1 MTSDSLTPLRDDVRL
16 LGNLLGETLRQ
27 QEGAQL
33 YETVERV
40 RALSK
45 SGRAGNAGD
54 FDELERV
61 VRELP
66 LEQALTVAR
75 AFAHFL
81 MLSNIAEQH
90 HRLRRRREHQRES
103 GAAPQ
108 QQSFEDSFA
117 RLRAAGVSPEAL
129 HDQVRRLRIELVLT
143 AHPTEVTR
151 RTMRQKARNIASLLE
166 RMDHPDLTPAERAE
180 ALEAL
185 RGEITAAW
193 KTDEARSGQLTPIDE
208 VKGGLVVV
216 EQTLWD
222 AVPQSLRA
230 LDRALRAAT
239 GTPLGVD
246 AAPIRFGSWIGG
258 DRDGNPNVTPAV
270 TTESVLLARWMAA
283 DLFHKEIQ
291 ALRSEL
297 SMHDGS
303 AELVGRV
310 GQQREPYRALLR
322 EVRDRLAYT
331 RDWVDDVLKGR
342 QALEGWKS
350 DARLYLDPED
360 LAKPLRLCDRS
371 LRETNAEI
379 IADGRLSDVLR
390 RVASFGLALVRLDLR
405 QEAGRHATALDAIT
419 RLSGHGSYAAWGESQ
434 RVAYLTRQI
443 DEGGRSLAAAFAEVR
458 RWPPDKDDEHD
469 IFRRVVTVDVIGTFE
484 QAAALPPG
492 SFGAYVISLAS
503 RPSDVLA
510 VELLQ
515 LAAGVTPPLRV
526 VPLFERVPDLQSA
539 GSSVSDLLAIAS
551 YRDRIHGHQEVMVG
565 YSDSA
570 KGDGRLSAAWELY
583 KAQED
588 VVAACRA
595 RGVSVTLFH
604 GRGGTVDRGGG
615 PMHLAIQS
623 QPPGSVNG
631 SLRVTEQ
638 GETIDSKFGLP
649 GIALRTLER
658 YMTAVLEATL
668 RPAQNPEPRW
678 RERMQELADSARTAY
693 GKLVHDTPDFPAY
706 FRAATPQPE
715 IEKLKIGSRPAR
727 RTTTQGLEGLR
738 AIPWVLAW
746 TQTRLMLPA
755 WLGVGQALATSFP
768 LSRRERGPG
777 GEAESLEEL
786 RRMYDA
792 WPFFSSTLDLV
803 EMVLAKASPEIS
815 ARYDRR
821 LVPDPLRPIGERLRD
836 ELRSTIATLLT
847 VTRHRELLEHNPV
860 LRRSVDVRNP
870 YVDPINLVQVE
881 ILSRLRSGKGDLDTL
896 RDALL
901 VTVNGIAAGMRNTG

>member
-27 QEGAQL
+27 QEGEQL

-45 SGRAGNAGD
+45 SGRAGNAAD

-66 LEQALTVAR
+66 LEQALTVGR

-117 RLRAAGVSPEAL
+117 RLLAAGVSPEAL

-180 ALEAL
+180 ALDAL

-230 LDRALRAAT
+230 LDRALRATT
-239 GTPLGVD
+239 GKPLGVD

-258 DRDGNPNVTPAV
+258 DRDGNPNVTSAV

-283 DLFHKEIQ
+283 DLFHKEIS

-297 SMHDGS
+297 SMRDGS
-303 AELVGRV
+303 AELHARV
-310 GQQREPYRALLR
+310 GEEREPYRALLR
-322 EVRDRLAYT
+322 AVRDRLAYT
-331 RDWVDDVLKGR
+331 RDWIDDVLKGR
-342 QALEGWKS
+342 RRLEEWKA
-350 DARLYLDPED
+350 DPRLYLDSED
-360 LAKPLRLCDRS
+360 LAGPLRLCDRS
-371 LRETNAEI
+371 LRETRAET

-405 QEAGRHATALDAIT
+405 QESGRHAATLDAIT
-419 RLSGHGSYAAWGESQ
+419 RHAGEGSYASWDEAQ
-434 RVAYLTRQI
+434 RVAYLSRQI
-443 DEGGRSLAAAFAEVR
+443 DAGGRGVAAAFGALAGFSPEVQ
-458 RWPPDKDDEHD
+458 
-469 IFRRVVTVDVIGTFE
+469 DVIATF
-484 QAAALPPG
+484 QHAAAVPPG

-515 LAAGVTPPLRV
+515 LAAGITPPLRV

-539 GSSVSDLLAIAS
+539 GASVSDLLAIAS

-668 RPAQNPEPRW
+668 RPAQNPELRW
-678 RERMQELADSARTAY
+678 RERMQELADSARRAY
-693 GKLVHDTPDFPAY
+693 GELVHDTPDFPAY

-715 IEKLKIGSRPAR
+715 IEKLRIGSRPAR

-755 WLGVGQALATSFP
+755 WLGVGAALASP
-768 LSRRERGPG
+768 PEQ
-777 GEAESLEEL
+777 AAALEEL

-821 LVPDPLRPIGERLRD
+821 LVPDSLRPIGERLRD
-836 ELRSTIATLLT
+836 ELRSTIASLLT

>member
-1 MTSDSLTPLRDDVRL
+1 MTPDSLTALRDDVRL

-27 QEGAQL
+27 QEGEQVFA
-33 YETVERV
+33 TVERV

-45 SGRAGNAGD
+45 SGRAGSAAD

-61 VRELP
+61 LVELP
-66 LEQALTVAR
+66 LDRALTVAR

-81 MLSNIAEQH
+81 MLANIAEQH
-90 HRLRRRREHQRES
+90 HRLRRRREHQRAP

-108 QQSFEDSFA
+108 QASFADSFS
-117 RLRAAGVSPEAL
+117 RLLASGVSPQVL
-129 HDQVRRLRIELVLT
+129 HRQVRDLRIELVLT

-151 RTMRQKARNIASLLE
+151 RTMRQRSRRIAGLLE
-166 RMDHPDLTPAERAE
+166 RIDHPDLTPEQAAE
-180 ALEAL
+180 AREAL

-193 KTDEARSGQLTPIDE
+193 KTDEARAGQLTPIDE
-208 VKGGLVVV
+208 VKGGLVVI

-230 LDRALRAAT
+230 LDRALLGAT
-239 GTPLGVD
+239 GEPLGVD

-258 DRDGNPNVTPAV
+258 DRDGNPNITPAV
-270 TTESVLLARWMAA
+270 TTEACLLARWMAA
-283 DLFHKEIQ
+283 DLYFKEIA

-297 SMHDGS
+297 SMRDGS
-303 AELVGRV
+303 AELQARVGRL
-310 GQQREPYRALLR
+310 REPYRALLR
-322 EVRDRLAYT
+322 DVRDRLAYT
-331 RDWVDDVLKGR
+331 RDWIDQVLNGRRSLADWSSDPRAYWDPDDLN
-342 QALEGWKS
+342 E
-350 DARLYLDPED
+350 
-360 LAKPLRLCDRS
+360 PLRLCDRS
-371 LRETNAEI
+371 LRDTGAGI
-379 IADGRLSDVLR
+379 VADGRLADLLR
-390 RVASFGLALVRLDLR
+390 RVACFGLSLVRLDLR
-405 QEAGRHATALDAIT
+405 QEAGRHTQALDAIT
-419 RLSGHGSYAAWGESQ
+419 RTSGLGSYAAWDESE
-434 RVAYLTRQI
+434 RLTYLRREIEEDARGVAK
-443 DEGGRSLAAAFAEVR
+443 GFGRAAEFAPEVQ
-458 RWPPDKDDEHD
+458 
-469 IFRRVVTVDVIGTFE
+469 DVIGTV
-484 QAAALPPG
+484 QHAAALPPG
-492 SFGAYVISLAS
+492 SLGAYVISLAG

-515 LAAGVTPPLRV
+515 LAAGITPPLRV
-526 VPLFERVPDLQSA
+526 VPLFERVPDLRNA
-539 GSSVSDLLAIAS
+539 GACLTELLAIPS
-551 YRDRIHGHQEVMVG
+551 YRNRIHGHQEVMVG

-583 KAQED
+583 RAQED

-595 RGVSVTLFH
+595 HGVRVTLFH

-623 QPPGSVNG
+623 QPPGSVDG
-631 SLRVTEQ
+631 GLRVTEQ

-668 RPAQNPEPRW
+668 RPAQDAEPRW
-678 RERMQELADSARTAY
+678 RQRMQKLADSARATY
-693 GKLVHDTPDFPAY
+693 RLVVHDTPEFPAY
-706 FRAATPQPE
+706 FRAATPQAE
-715 IEKLKIGSRPAR
+715 IEQLHIGSRPAR
-727 RTTTQGLEGLR
+727 RTTTGGIETLR

-755 WLGVGQALATSFP
+755 WLGVGDALDEAIRS
-768 LSRRERGPG
+768 G
-777 GEAESLEEL
+777 GEEEL
-786 RRMYDA
+786 RQMYDA
-792 WPFFSSTLDLV
+792 WPFFRSTLDLV
-803 EMVLAKASPEIS
+803 EMVLAKASPDIS

-821 LVPDPLRPIGERLRD
+821 LVPTALRPIGEGLRARLHRTV
-836 ELRSTIATLLT
+836 ETLLA

-881 ILSRLRSGKGDLDTL
+881 ILSRLRGGEGDPGLL

>member
-1 MTSDSLTPLRDDVRL
+1 MTPDSLTPLRDDVRL
-16 LGNLLGETLRQ
+16 LGNLLGETLRR
-27 QEGAQL
+27 QEGEQL
-33 YETVERV
+33 FATVEQV

-45 SGRAGNAGD
+45 SGRAGNAAD

-61 VRELP
+61 LRELP
-66 LEQALTVAR
+66 LAQALTVAR

-81 MLSNIAEQH
+81 NLANIAEQH
-90 HRLRRRREHQRES
+90 HRLRRRREHQRAPGS
-103 GAAPQ
+103 APQ
-108 QQSFEDSFA
+108 QASFEDSFA
-117 RLRAAGVSPEAL
+117 RLLASGVTPEAL
-129 HDQVRRLRIELVLT
+129 HDQVRSLRVELVLT

-151 RTMRQKARNIASLLE
+151 RTMRQKARTIAELLE

-180 ALEAL
+180 AIDAL
-185 RGEITAAW
+185 RAEITAAW
-193 KTDEARSGQLTPIDE
+193 QTDEARAGQLSPIDE
-208 VKGGLVVV
+208 VKGGLVVI

-222 AVPQSLRA
+222 AVPASLRA

-239 GTPLGVD
+239 GKPLGVD
-246 AAPIRFGSWIGG
+246 VAPIRFGSWIGG

-270 TTESVLLARWMAA
+270 TTGACLLARWMAA
-283 DLFHKEIQ
+283 DLFHKDID

-297 SMHDGS
+297 SMRDGS
-303 AELVGRV
+303 AELVARAGEE
-310 GQQREPYRALLR
+310 REPYRALLR

-331 RDWVDDVLKGR
+331 RDWIDDVLKGR
-342 QALEGWKS
+342 RAIAEWKT
-350 DARLYLDPED
+350 DTRLYLDPED
-360 LAKPLRLCDRS
+360 LAEPLRLCDRS
-371 LRETNAEI
+371 LRESKAET

-390 RVASFGLALVRLDLR
+390 RVASFGLALVRLALR
-405 QEAGRHATALDAIT
+405 QESSRHTAALDAIT
-419 RLSGHGSYAAWGESQ
+419 RGSYAGWDEGQ
-434 RVAYLTRQI
+434 RVEYLTRQI
-443 DEGGRSLAAAFAEVR
+443 ADGGRAVAAASVAASPFSPE
-458 RWPPDKDDEHD
+458 
-469 IFRRVVTVDVIGTFE
+469 IQDVLTTF
-484 QAAALPPG
+484 QHAAALPPG

-526 VPLFERVPDLQSA
+526 VPLFERVPDLQAA
-539 GSSVSDLLAIAS
+539 GATVTDLLGLAA
-551 YRDRIHGHQEVMVG
+551 YRERIQGHQEIMVG

-595 RGVSVTLFH
+595 KGVSVTLFH

-658 YMTAVLEATL
+658 YTTAVLEATL
-668 RPAQNPEPRW
+668 RPVRNPEPRW
-678 RERMQELADSARTAY
+678 RQRMQQLADSARGAY
-693 GKLVHDTPDFPAY
+693 GRLVHDTPGFIDY

-715 IEKLKIGSRPAR
+715 IEKLRIGSRPAR
-727 RTTTQGLEGLR
+727 RTTTAGLEGLR

-755 WLGVGQALATSFP
+755 WLGVGAALAPTSPPSLGELSSPPDP
-768 LSRRERGPG
+768 LSLRERGDEG
-777 GEAESLEEL
+777 LQEL
-786 RRMYDA
+786 RQMYDA

-803 EMVLAKASPEIS
+803 EMVLAKASPEIA
-815 ARYDRR
+815 ARYDLR
-821 LVPDPLRPIGERLRD
+821 LVPESLRPIGEQLRG
-836 ELRSTIATLLT
+836 ELRATIATLLS

-881 ILSRLRSGKGDLDTL
+881 ILSRLRSGGADIELL

>member
-1 MTSDSLTPLRDDVRL
+1 MTSDSLTALRDDVRL

-27 QEGAQL
+27 QEGEQL
-33 YETVERV
+33 FETVERV

-45 SGRAGNAGD
+45 SGRAGNAAD

-61 VRELP
+61 LGELP
-66 LEQALTVAR
+66 LDQALTVAR

-81 MLSNIAEQH
+81 SLANIAEQH
-90 HRLRRRREHQRES
+90 HRLRRRREHQREP

-117 RLRAAGVSPEAL
+117 RLLASGVTPEVL
-129 HDQVRRLRIELVLT
+129 HDQVRCLRIELVLT

-151 RTMRQKARNIASLLE
+151 RTMRQKARTIAALLE
-166 RMDHPDLTPAERAE
+166 RMDHPDLTPEERDE
-180 ALEAL
+180 ALAAL

-193 KTDEARSGQLTPIDE
+193 KTAEAREGQLTPIDE
-208 VKGGLVVV
+208 VKGGLVVI

-230 LDRALRAAT
+230 LDRALRTAT

-270 TTESVLLARWMAA
+270 TTEACLLARWMAA
-283 DLFHKEIQ
+283 DLFHREIA
-291 ALRSEL
+291 ALRSDL
-297 SMHDGS
+297 SMRDGS
-303 AELVGRV
+303 AELVARV
-310 GQQREPYRALLR
+310 GQAREPYRELLR
-322 EVRDRLAYT
+322 DVRRRLAYT
-331 RDWVDDVLKGR
+331 REWIDDVLKGR
-342 QALEGWKS
+342 RRLEDWKT
-350 DARLYLDPED
+350 DARLYLDSED
-360 LAKPLRLCDRS
+360 LAEPLRLCERS
-371 LRETNAEI
+371 LRETRAEVV
-379 IADGRLSDVLR
+379 AEGRLSDVLR
-390 RVASFGLALVRLDLR
+390 RVAAFGLALVRLDLR
-405 QEAGRHATALDAIT
+405 QESGRHTSALDAIT
-419 RLSGHGSYAAWGESQ
+419 RASGQGSYAAWDESR
-434 RVAYLTRQI
+434 RVAYLTRHI
-443 DEGGRSLAAAFAEVR
+443 DEGGGAIAAAFGALAGFPAEVQ
-458 RWPPDKDDEHD
+458 
-469 IFRRVVTVDVIGTFE
+469 DVIATFQ

-515 LAAGVTPPLRV
+515 LAAGITPPLRV
-526 VPLFERVPDLQSA
+526 VPLFERVPDLQGA
-539 GSSVSDLLAIAS
+539 GASVADLLANDG
-551 YRDRIHGHQEVMVG
+551 YRERIHGHQEVMVG

-595 RGVSVTLFH
+595 RDVSVTLFH

-658 YMTAVLEATL
+658 YVTAVLEATL
-668 RPAQNPEPRW
+668 RPAQNPPPRW
-678 RERMQELADSARTAY
+678 RRRMQELADTSRATY
-693 GKLVHDTPDFPAY
+693 GRLVHDTPDFPAY

-715 IEKLKIGSRPAR
+715 IEKLRIGSRPAR
-727 RTTTQGLEGLR
+727 RATTAGIEGLR

-746 TQTRLMLPA
+746 TQIRLMLPA
-755 WLGVGQALATSFP
+755 WLGVGTALSSPPGP
-768 LSRRERGPG
+768 LSLRERGDEG
-777 GEAESLEEL
+777 QDLAEL
-786 RRMYDA
+786 RQMYDA

-803 EMVLAKASPEIS
+803 EMVLAKASPEIA
-815 ARYDRR
+815 ARYDQR
-821 LVPDPLRPIGERLRD
+821 LVPEPLRPIGTRLLD
-836 ELRSTIATLLT
+836 ELRSTIAELLT
-847 VTRHRELLEHNPV
+847 VTRHHELLEHNPV

-881 ILSRLRSGKGDLDTL
+881 ILSRLRGGDEDLDLL

>member
-27 QEGAQL
+27 QEGEQL

-45 SGRAGNAGD
+45 SGRAGNAAD

-180 ALEAL
+180 ALDAL

-239 GTPLGVD
+239 GKPLGVD

-283 DLFHKEIQ
+283 DLFHREIS

-297 SMHDGS
+297 SMRDGS
-303 AELVGRV
+303 AELHARV
-310 GQQREPYRALLR
+310 GEEREPYRALLR
-322 EVRDRLAYT
+322 AVRDRLAYT
-331 RDWVDDVLKGR
+331 RDWIDDVLKGR
-342 QALEGWKS
+342 RRLEEWKA
-350 DARLYLDPED
+350 DPRLYLDSED
-360 LAKPLRLCDRS
+360 LADPLRLCDRS
-371 LRETNAEI
+371 LRETRAET

-405 QEAGRHATALDAIT
+405 QESGRHAATLDAIT
-419 RLSGHGSYAAWGESQ
+419 RHAGEGSYASWDEAQ
-434 RVAYLTRQI
+434 RVAYLSRQI
-443 DEGGRSLAAAFAEVR
+443 DAGGQVVAAAFGALGGFS
-458 RWPPDKDDEHD
+458 PD
-469 IFRRVVTVDVIGTFE
+469 VQDVIATL
-484 QAAALPPG
+484 QHAAAVPPG

-515 LAAGVTPPLRV
+515 LAAGLTPPLRV

-668 RPAQNPEPRW
+668 RPAQNPEPPW
-678 RERMQELADSARTAY
+678 RERMQALADGARTAY
-693 GKLVHDTPDFPAY
+693 GELVHDTPDFPAY

-715 IEKLKIGSRPAR
+715 IEKLRIGSRPAR

-755 WLGVGQALATSFP
+755 WLGVGAALASP
-768 LSRRERGPG
+768 SEQ
-777 GEAESLEEL
+777 AAALEEL
-786 RRMYDA
+786 RGMYDA

-821 LVPDPLRPIGERLRD
+821 LVPDPLQPIGERLRD
-836 ELRSTIATLLT
+836 ELRSTIASLLA

>member
-1 MTSDSLTPLRDDVRL
+1 MLGGNPLPDTTTPLRDDVRL
-16 LGNLLGETLRQ
+16 LGNLLGETLRRQ
-27 QEGAQL
+27 DGEQL
-33 YETVERV
+33 FATVERV

-45 SGRAGNAGD
+45 SGRAGNAAD

-61 VRELP
+61 LRQLP
-66 LEQALTVAR
+66 LDQALTVAR

-81 MLSNIAEQH
+81 TLANIAEQH
-90 HRLRRRREHQRES
+90 HRLRRRREHQREP

-108 QQSFEDSFA
+108 QASFEDSFA
-117 RLRAAGVSPEAL
+117 RLLASGVPPQTL
-129 HDQVRRLRIELVLT
+129 RDQVRALRIELVLT

-151 RTMRQKARNIASLLE
+151 RTMRQKARSIAELLE
-166 RMDHPDLTPAERAE
+166 RLDHPDLTPAERAE
-180 ALEAL
+180 ALDAL

-193 KTDEARSGQLTPIDE
+193 KTDEARAGQLTPIDE
-208 VKGGLVVV
+208 VKGGLVVI

-239 GTPLGVD
+239 AMPLGVD
-246 AAPIRFGSWIGG
+246 AGPIRFGSWIGG
-258 DRDGNPNVTPAV
+258 DRDGNPSVTPAV
-270 TTESVLLARWMAA
+270 TTEACLLARWMAA
-283 DLFHKEIQ
+283 DLFHKEVD

-297 SMHDGS
+297 SMREGS
-303 AELVGRV
+303 AELVARAAEE
-310 GQQREPYRALLR
+310 REPYRALLR

-331 RDWVDDVLKGR
+331 RDWIDDVLKGR
-342 QALEGWKS
+342 RALAEWQT

-360 LAKPLRLCDRS
+360 LAEPLRLCDRS
-371 LRETNAEI
+371 LRASRADI

-405 QEAGRHATALDAIT
+405 QEAGRHAAALDAIT
-419 RLSGHGSYAAWGESQ
+419 RAAGQGSYADWDEAQ
-434 RVAYLTRQI
+434 RVAYLTGLI
-443 DEGGRSLAAAFAEVR
+443 ADGGRVVAASFAATSQF
-458 RWPPDKDDEHD
+458 PPD
-469 IFRRVVTVDVIGTFE
+469 VQDVIATF
-484 QAAALPPG
+484 QHAAALPPG
-492 SFGAYVISLAS
+492 SFGAYVISMAS

-515 LAAGVTPPLRV
+515 LAAGITPPLRV
-526 VPLFERVPDLQSA
+526 VPLFERVPDLQNA
-539 GSSVSDLLAIAS
+539 GAVVSDLLGLAS
-551 YRDRIHGHQEVMVG
+551 YRERIHGHQEIMVG

-570 KGDGRLSAAWELY
+570 KGDGRLAAAWELY

-595 RGVSVTLFH
+595 QGVSVTLFH

-658 YMTAVLEATL
+658 YTTAVLEATL
-668 RPAQNPEPRW
+668 RPVQNPEPRW
-678 RERMQELADSARTAY
+678 RQRMQQLADRARDAY
-693 GKLVHDTPDFPAY
+693 GHLVHDTPGFIDY

-727 RTTTQGLEGLR
+727 RTTTAGLEGLR

-755 WLGVGQALATSFP
+755 WLGVGSALESSSP
-768 LSRRERGPG
+768 LSRRERGSG
-777 GEAESLEEL
+777 GEDGAAGGLEEL

-803 EMVLAKASPEIS
+803 EMVLAKASPEIA
-815 ARYDRR
+815 ARYDLR
-821 LVPDPLRPIGERLRD
+821 LVPESLRPIGAGLRD
-836 ELRSTIATLLT
+836 ELRATIAALLT

-881 ILSRLRSGKGDLDTL
+881 ILSRLRSRGGDIDLL

>member
-1 MTSDSLTPLRDDVRL
+1 MTSDSQTPLRDDVRL
-16 LGNLLGETLRQ
+16 LGLLLGETLRR
-27 QEGAQL
+27 QEGEQL

-45 SGRAGNAGD
+45 SGRAGNARD

-61 VRELP
+61 LRGLP
-66 LEQALTVAR
+66 LDQALTVAR

-81 MLSNIAEQH
+81 TLANIAEQH
-90 HRLRRRREHQRES
+90 HRLRRRREHQREP

-108 QQSFEDSFA
+108 QASFEDSFG
-117 RLRAAGVSPEAL
+117 RLLASGVTPETL
-129 HDQVRRLRIELVLT
+129 REQVRALRIELVLT

-151 RTMRQKARNIASLLE
+151 RTMRQKARNIAELLE
-166 RMDHPDLTPAERAE
+166 RLDHPDLTPAERAE
-180 ALEAL
+180 ALDAL

-193 KTDEARSGQLTPIDE
+193 KTDEARAGQLTPIDE

-216 EQTLWD
+216 EQTLWE

-239 GTPLGVD
+239 GKPLGVD
-246 AAPIRFGSWIGG
+246 VAPIRFGSWIGG

-270 TTESVLLARWMAA
+270 TTEACLLARWMAA
-283 DLFHKEIQ
+283 DLFHKEID

-297 SMHDGS
+297 SMHAGS
-303 AELVGRV
+303 AELVARAGE
-310 GQQREPYRALLR
+310 QREPYRALLR

-331 RDWVDDVLKGR
+331 RDWIDDVLKGR
-342 QALEGWKS
+342 RALAEWKTDS
-350 DARLYLDPED
+350 RLYLDPDD
-360 LAKPLRLCDRS
+360 LAEPLRLCDRS
-371 LRETNAEI
+371 LRETRAEV

-405 QEAGRHATALDAIT
+405 QESGRHAAALDAIT
-419 RLSGHGSYAAWGESQ
+419 RVLGHGSYTAWDEAQ
-434 RVAYLTRQI
+434 RVAYLSQQI
-443 DEGGRSLAAAFAEVR
+443 AAAGRAVAGTFAAASQFPPEVQ
-458 RWPPDKDDEHD
+458 
-469 IFRRVVTVDVIGTFE
+469 DVIATF
-484 QAAALPPG
+484 QHAAALPPG
-492 SFGAYVISLAS
+492 SFGAYVISMAS

-515 LAAGVTPPLRV
+515 LAAGITPPLRV
-526 VPLFERVPDLQSA
+526 VPLFERVPDLQHA
-539 GSSVSDLLAIAS
+539 GAAVADLLEIAS
-551 YRDRIHGHQEVMVG
+551 YRERIHGHQEIMVG

-595 RGVSVTLFH
+595 QGVRVTLFH

-658 YMTAVLEATL
+658 YTTAVLEATL
-668 RPAQNPEPRW
+668 RPAKDPEPEW
-678 RERMQELADSARTAY
+678 RQRMQLLADRARGAY
-693 GKLVHDTPDFPAY
+693 GTLVHDTPGFIDY

-715 IEKLKIGSRPAR
+715 IEKLRIGSRPAR
-727 RTTTQGLEGLR
+727 RTTAVGLEGLR

-755 WLGVGQALATSFP
+755 WLGVGAALAPLALASPPDP
-768 LSRRERGPG
+768 LSFQERGNQVKKEG
-777 GEAESLEEL
+777 GLDEL
-786 RRMYDA
+786 RNMYDA

-803 EMVLAKASPEIS
+803 EMVLAKASPEIA
-815 ARYDRR
+815 ARYDLR
-821 LVPDPLRPIGERLRD
+821 LVPENLRPIGEQLRD
-836 ELRSTIATLLT
+836 ALRATIATLLM

-881 ILSRLRSGKGDLDTL
+881 ILSRLRSGGGDIDLL

>member
-1 MTSDSLTPLRDDVRL
+1 MTSDSLTALRDDVRL
-16 LGNLLGETLRQ
+16 LGNLLGETLRR
-27 QEGAQL
+27 QEGEQL

-45 SGRAGNAGD
+45 SGRAGNAQD

-61 VRELP
+61 LRGLP
-66 LEQALTVAR
+66 LDQALTVAR

-81 MLSNIAEQH
+81 TLANIAEQH
-90 HRLRRRREHQRES
+90 HRLRRRREHQREP

-108 QQSFEDSFA
+108 QASFEDSFT
-117 RLRAAGVSPEAL
+117 RLLGSGVTPQKL
-129 HDQVRRLRIELVLT
+129 HDQVRALRIELVLT

-151 RTMRQKARNIASLLE
+151 RTMRQKARDIAELLE

-193 KTDEARSGQLTPIDE
+193 KTDEARAGQLTPIDE
-208 VKGGLVVV
+208 VKGGLVVI

-230 LDRALRAAT
+230 LDRAVRAAT
-239 GTPLGVD
+239 GKPLGVD

-270 TTESVLLARWMAA
+270 TTEACLLARWMAA
-283 DLFHKEIQ
+283 DLFHKEID

-297 SMHDGS
+297 SMRDGS
-303 AELVGRV
+303 AELVARAGEE
-310 GQQREPYRALLR
+310 REPYRALLR

-331 RDWVDDVLKGR
+331 RDWIDDVLKGR
-342 QALEGWKS
+342 RALAEWKT
-350 DARLYLDPED
+350 DTRLYLDPLD
-360 LAKPLRLCDRS
+360 LAEPLRLCDRS
-371 LRETNAEI
+371 LRETRAEV

-405 QEAGRHATALDAIT
+405 QESGRHAAAVDAIS
-419 RLSGHGSYAAWGESQ
+419 RVLGHGSYAAWDEAQ
-434 RVAYLTRQI
+434 RLAYLTLQI
-443 DEGGRSLAAAFAEVR
+443 AEEGRAVAAALAAASQFPPEVQ
-458 RWPPDKDDEHD
+458 
-469 IFRRVVTVDVIGTFE
+469 DVIATF
-484 QAAALPPG
+484 QRAAALPPG
-492 SFGAYVISLAS
+492 SFGAYVISMAS
-503 RPSDVLA
+503 QPSDVLA

-515 LAAGVTPPLRV
+515 LAAGITPPLRV
-526 VPLFERVPDLQSA
+526 VPLFERVPDLQRA
-539 GSSVSDLLAIAS
+539 GAATADLLGIAS
-551 YRDRIHGHQEVMVG
+551 YRERIHGHQEIMVG

-595 RGVSVTLFH
+595 QGVSVTLFH

-658 YMTAVLEATL
+658 YITAVLEATL

-678 RERMQELADSARTAY
+678 RQRMQLLADTARATY
-693 GKLVHDTPDFPAY
+693 GQLVHDTPGFIDY

-715 IEKLKIGSRPAR
+715 IEKLRIGSRPAR
-727 RTTTQGLEGLR
+727 RTTTAGLEGLR

-755 WLGVGQALATSFP
+755 WLGVGAALASLPDARFSASPPDPRSFQ
-768 LSRRERGPG
+768 ERGNEG
-777 GEAESLEEL
+777 QDLSEL
-786 RRMYDA
+786 RQMYDA

-803 EMVLAKASPEIS
+803 EMVLAKASPEIA
-815 ARYDRR
+815 ARYDLR
-821 LVPDPLRPIGERLRD
+821 LVPESLRPIGSQLRD
-836 ELRSTIATLLT
+836 ELRATIATLLT

-860 LRRSVDVRNP
+860 LRRPVDVRNP

-881 ILSRLRSGKGDLDTL
+881 ILSRLRGGGGDIELL

>member
-1 MTSDSLTPLRDDVRL
+1 MNPDSLTALRDDVRL
-16 LGNLLGETLRQ
+16 LGNLLGETLRR
-27 QEGAQL
+27 QEGEQL

-45 SGRAGNAGD
+45 SGRAGNAQD
-54 FDELERV
+54 FDELEHVLRD
-61 VRELP
+61 LP
-66 LEQALTVAR
+66 LDQALTVAR

-81 MLSNIAEQH
+81 SLANIAEQH
-90 HRLRRRREHQRES
+90 HRLRRRREHQREP

-108 QQSFEDSFA
+108 QASFEDSFT
-117 RLRAAGVSPEAL
+117 RLLASGVTPEAL
-129 HDQVRRLRIELVLT
+129 HEQVRSLRIELVLT

-151 RTMRQKARNIASLLE
+151 RTMRQKARNIAELLE
-166 RMDHPDLTPAERAE
+166 RKDHPDLTPAEQAE
-180 ALEAL
+180 ALDAL

-193 KTDEARSGQLTPIDE
+193 KTGEARAGQLTPIDE
-208 VKGGLVVV
+208 VKGGLVVI
-216 EQTLWD
+216 EQSLWD

-239 GTPLGVD
+239 GKPLGVD

-270 TTESVLLARWMAA
+270 TTEACLLARWMAA
-283 DLFHKEIQ
+283 DLFHKEID

-297 SMHDGS
+297 SMRDGS
-303 AELVGRV
+303 AELVARAGV
-310 GQQREPYRALLR
+310 QREPYRALLR

-331 RDWVDDVLKGR
+331 RDWIDDVLKGR
-342 QALEGWKS
+342 RALAEWKA
-350 DARLYLDPED
+350 DTRLYLRPQD
-360 LAKPLRLCDRS
+360 LADPLTLCERS
-371 LRETNAEI
+371 LRESRAEV

-390 RVASFGLALVRLDLR
+390 RVVAFGLALVRLDLR
-405 QEAGRHATALDAIT
+405 QESGRHAAALDAIT
-419 RLSGHGSYAAWGESQ
+419 QALGHGSYAGWDEAQ
-434 RVAYLTRQI
+434 RVAYLSREIAGQ
-443 DEGGRSLAAAFAEVR
+443 GRAAAALLAAAPQF
-458 RWPPDKDDEHD
+458 PPD
-469 IFRRVVTVDVIGTFE
+469 VQDVIATF
-484 QAAALPPG
+484 QHAAAVPPG
-492 SFGAYVISLAS
+492 SFGAYVISMAS

-515 LAAGVTPPLRV
+515 LAAGITPPLRV
-526 VPLFERVPDLQSA
+526 VPLFERVPDLQQA
-539 GSSVSDLLAIAS
+539 GTAVSDLLGLAS
-551 YRDRIHGHQEVMVG
+551 YRERIRGHQEIMVG

-595 RGVSVTLFH
+595 RGVNVTLFH

-658 YMTAVLEATL
+658 YTTAVLEATL
-668 RPAQNPEPRW
+668 RPAQDPGPRW
-678 RERMQELADSARTAY
+678 RHRMQLLADTARATY
-693 GKLVHDTPDFPAY
+693 GQLVHDTPGFIDY

-715 IEKLKIGSRPAR
+715 IEKLRIGSRPAR
-727 RTTTQGLEGLR
+727 RTTTTGLEGLR

-755 WLGVGQALATSFP
+755 WLGVGAALASPPDAHPSASPPDP
-768 LSRRERGPG
+768 LSPRERGYEG
-777 GEAESLEEL
+777 QDLAEL
-786 RRMYDA
+786 RQMYDA

-803 EMVLAKASPEIS
+803 EMVLAKASPEIA
-815 ARYDRR
+815 ARYDLR
-821 LVPDPLRPIGERLRD
+821 LVPEHLRAIGEQLRD
-836 ELRSTIATLLT
+836 ELRATIATLLT
-847 VTRHRELLEHNPV
+847 VTRHKELLEHNPV

-881 ILSRLRSGKGDLDTL
+881 ILSRLRGGGADIDLL

>member
-1 MTSDSLTPLRDDVRL
+1 MTPDSLTPLRDDVRL
-16 LGNLLGETLRQ
+16 LGNLLGETLRR
-27 QEGAQL
+27 QEGEQL
-33 YETVERV
+33 FATVERV

-45 SGRAGNAGD
+45 SGRAGNAAD

-61 VRELP
+61 LRELP
-66 LEQALTVAR
+66 LDQALTVAR

-81 MLSNIAEQH
+81 NLANIAEQH
-90 HRLRRRREHQRES
+90 HRLRRRREHQLAPGS
-103 GAAPQ
+103 APQ
-108 QQSFEDSFA
+108 QASFEDSFA
-117 RLRAAGVSPEAL
+117 RLLASGVTQEAL
-129 HDQVRRLRIELVLT
+129 HDQVRSLRIELVLT

-151 RTMRQKARNIASLLE
+151 RTMRQKARTIAELLE

-180 ALEAL
+180 AIDAL
-185 RGEITAAW
+185 RAEITAAW
-193 KTDEARSGQLTPIDE
+193 QTDEARAGQLSPIDE
-208 VKGGLVVV
+208 VKGGLVVI

-222 AVPQSLRA
+222 AVPASLRA
-230 LDRALRAAT
+230 LDRILRAAT
-239 GTPLGVD
+239 GKPLGVD
-246 AAPIRFGSWIGG
+246 VAPIRFGSWIGG

-270 TTESVLLARWMAA
+270 TTEACLLARWMAA
-283 DLFHKEIQ
+283 DLFHKEID

-297 SMHDGS
+297 SMRDGS
-303 AELVGRV
+303 AGLVARAGEE
-310 GQQREPYRALLR
+310 REPYRALLR

-331 RDWVDDVLKGR
+331 RDWIDDVLKGR
-342 QALEGWKS
+342 RALTEWKT
-350 DARLYLDPED
+350 DTRLYLDPED
-360 LAKPLRLCDRS
+360 LAEPLRLCDRS
-371 LRETNAEI
+371 LRESKAET

-405 QEAGRHATALDAIT
+405 QESGRHTAALDAVT
-419 RLSGHGSYAAWGESQ
+419 RGSGQGSYAEWDEAQ

-443 DEGGRSLAAAFAEVR
+443 ADGGGAVAAASSAASQFPPEVQ
-458 RWPPDKDDEHD
+458 
-469 IFRRVVTVDVIGTFE
+469 DVLATF
-484 QAAALPPG
+484 QHAAALPPG

-515 LAAGVTPPLRV
+515 LAAGITPPLRV
-526 VPLFERVPDLQSA
+526 VPLFERVPDLQTA
-539 GSSVSDLLAIAS
+539 GATMTDLLGLAA
-551 YRDRIHGHQEVMVG
+551 YRERIQGHQEIMVG

-658 YMTAVLEATL
+658 YTTAVLEATL
-668 RPAQNPEPRW
+668 RPVQNPEPRW
-678 RERMQELADSARTAY
+678 RQRMQLLADSARGAY
-693 GKLVHDTPDFPAY
+693 GRVVHDTQGFIDY

-715 IEKLKIGSRPAR
+715 IEKLRIGSRPAR
-727 RTTTQGLEGLR
+727 RTTTAGLEGLR

-755 WLGVGQALATSFP
+755 WLGVGAALQRSG
-768 LSRRERGPG
+768 SEDI
-777 GEAESLEEL
+777 EL
-786 RRMYDA
+786 RQMYDA

-803 EMVLAKASPEIS
+803 EMVLAKASPEIA
-815 ARYDRR
+815 ARYDLR
-821 LVPDPLRPIGERLRD
+821 LVPEKLRPIGEQLRG
-836 ELRSTIATLLT
+836 ELRATIATLLS

-881 ILSRLRSGKGDLDTL
+881 ILSRLRSSGADIELL

>member
-1 MTSDSLTPLRDDVRL
+1 MTQDSLTALRDDVRL

-27 QEGAQL
+27 QEGERL
-33 YETVERV
+33 FETVERV

-45 SGRAGNAGD
+45 SGRAGRAAD

-61 VRELP
+61 LVELP
-66 LEQALTVAR
+66 LDQALTVAR

-81 MLSNIAEQH
+81 ALSNIAEQH
-90 HRLRRRREHQRES
+90 HRLRRRREHQREP

-108 QQSFEDSFA
+108 QASFEDSFG
-117 RLRAAGVSPEAL
+117 RLIASGVTRRQL
-129 HDQVRRLRIELVLT
+129 HDQVRALQIELVLT

-151 RTMRQKARNIASLLE
+151 RTMRQKARNIATLLE
-166 RMDHPDLTPAERAE
+166 AMDHPDLTPDERIE
-180 ALEAL
+180 ALDAL

-193 KTDEARSGQLTPIDE
+193 KTDEARAGQLTAIDE
-208 VKGGLVVV
+208 VKGGLVVI

-239 GTPLGVD
+239 GEGLGLD
-246 AAPIRFGSWIGG
+246 TAPIRFGSWIGG
-258 DRDGNPNVTPAV
+258 DRDGNPNVTPTV
-270 TTESVLLARWMAA
+270 TTEAVLLARWMAA
-283 DLFHKEIQ
+283 DLFHKEISE
-291 ALRSEL
+291 LRGEL
-297 SMHDGS
+297 SMRDGS
-303 AELVGRV
+303 DELMARV
-310 GQQREPYRALLR
+310 GQEREPYRALLR

-331 RDWVDDVLKGR
+331 RDWIDDVLKGR
-342 QALEGWKS
+342 RPLDGWKT
-350 DARLYLDPED
+350 DRQLYLDPDD
-360 LAKPLRLCDRS
+360 LVEPLQLVDRS
-371 LRETNAEI
+371 LRETKAGV

-390 RVASFGLALVRLDLR
+390 RVACFGLALVRLDLR
-405 QEAGRHATALDAIT
+405 QEAGRHTQALDALTIA
-419 RLSGHGSYAAWGESQ
+419 SGEGSYVAWDEAQ
-434 RVAYLTRQI
+434 RVAYLTSQI
-443 DEGGRSLAAAFAEVR
+443 DAGGRTLAGAFDRATQLPLEVQ
-458 RWPPDKDDEHD
+458 E
-469 IFRRVVTVDVIGTFE
+469 VIATF
-484 QAAALPPG
+484 QHAAALPPG
-492 SFGAYVISLAS
+492 SLGAYVISLAS

-515 LAAGVTPPLRV
+515 LAAGLAPPLRV
-526 VPLFERVPDLQSA
+526 VPLFERVPDLRNA
-539 GSSVSDLLAIAS
+539 GACIAELLAIPS
-551 YRDRIHGHQEVMVG
+551 YRERIRGAQEVMVG

-583 KAQED
+583 EAQED
-588 VVAACRA
+588 IVAACKA
-595 RGVSVTLFH
+595 RGVTVTLFH

-658 YMTAVLEATL
+658 YTTAVLEATL
-668 RPAQNPEPRW
+668 RPAQDPDPRW
-678 RERMQELADSARTAY
+678 RRRMQALADSARAAY

-715 IEKLKIGSRPAR
+715 IENLKIGSRPAR
-727 RTTTQGLEGLR
+727 RAPAAGLEGLR

-755 WLGVGQALATSFP
+755 WLGVGTALGQGIRDGA
-768 LSRRERGPG
+768 
-777 GEAESLEEL
+777 LEEL
-786 RRMYDA
+786 RQMYES

-821 LVPDPLRPIGERLRD
+821 LVPEGLRPIGDALRD
-836 ELRSTIATLLT
+836 ELRQTVATLLN

-881 ILSRLRSGKGDLDTL
+881 IVSRLRGAGGDIDLL

>member
-1 MTSDSLTPLRDDVRL
+1 MTSDNLSPLRDDVRL
-16 LGNLLGETLRQ
+16 LGNLLGDTLRE
-27 QEGAQL
+27 QEGERL
-33 YETVERV
+33 FETVEQV

-45 SGRAGNAGD
+45 SGRAGNAAD
-54 FDELERV
+54 FDALERLLGG
-61 VRELP
+61 LP

-81 MLSNIAEQH
+81 TLANIAEQH
-90 HRLRRRREHQRES
+90 HRLRRRREHQRAP

-108 QQSFEDSFA
+108 QASFEDSFA
-117 RLRAAGVSPEAL
+117 RLIASGVPPQGL
-129 HDQVRRLRIELVLT
+129 HEQVRDLRIELVLT

-151 RTMRQKARNIASLLE
+151 RTMRQKSREIAELLE
-166 RMDHPDLTPAERAE
+166 RLDHPDLTPAEHAE
-180 ALEAL
+180 AIAAL

-193 KTDEARSGQLTPIDE
+193 QTDEARAGQLTPIDE
-208 VKGGLVVV
+208 VKGGLVVI

-230 LDRALRAAT
+230 LDRALRAVT
-239 GTPLGVD
+239 GAPLGVD
-246 AAPIRFGSWIGG
+246 VAPVRFGSWIGG

-270 TTESVLLARWMAA
+270 TTEAVLLARWMAA
-283 DLFHKEIQ
+283 DLYHKEVS
-291 ALRSEL
+291 ALRAEL
-297 SMHDGS
+297 SMRDGS
-303 AELVGRV
+303 AELVARV
-310 GQQREPYRALLR
+310 GVEREPYRVLLR
-322 EVRDRLAYT
+322 EVRDRLAHT
-331 RDWVDDVLKGR
+331 RDWIDDVLKGR
-342 QALEGWKS
+342 RPLEEWKS
-350 DARLYLDPED
+350 DHRLYIEPED
-360 LAKPLRLCDRS
+360 LAGSLQLCDRS
-371 LRETNAEI
+371 LRETKAAI
-379 IADGRLSDVLR
+379 VADGRLADVLR
-390 RVASFGLALVRLDLR
+390 RVACFGLVLVRLDLR
-405 QEAGRHATALDAIT
+405 QEASRHTAALDAIT
-419 RLSGHGSYAAWGESQ
+419 RASGQGSYAAWDETQ
-434 RVAYLTRQI
+434 RVAYLSGQI
-443 DEGGRSLAAAFAEVR
+443 AAGGHTLARALATAGQSSAEVQ
-458 RWPPDKDDEHD
+458 DT
-469 IFRRVVTVDVIGTFE
+469 IATF
-484 QAAALPPG
+484 QHAAALPRD
-492 SFGAYVISLAS
+492 SFGAYVISMAS
-503 RPSDVLA
+503 RTSDVLA

-515 LAAGVTPPLRV
+515 LAAGIDPTLRV
-526 VPLFERVPDLQSA
+526 VPLFERVPDLQNA
-539 GSSVSDLLAIAS
+539 GRCIAELLANAD
-551 YRDRIHGHQEVMVG
+551 YRERTRGHQEVMVG

-588 VVAACRA
+588 VVRACRA
-595 RGVSVTLFH
+595 SGVSVTLFH

-658 YMTAVLEATL
+658 YTTAVLEATL
-668 RPAQNPEPRW
+668 IPAQDPAPHW
-678 RERMQELADSARTAY
+678 RERMQQLADTSRATY
-693 GKLVHDTPDFPAY
+693 GMLVHDTPDFPAY

-715 IEKLKIGSRPAR
+715 IEKLRIGSRPAR

-755 WLGVGQALATSFP
+755 WLGVGTALATSP
-768 LSRRERGPG
+768 E
-777 GEAESLEEL
+777 GEASLEEL
-786 RRMYDA
+786 RQMYGA

-803 EMVLAKASPEIS
+803 EMVLAKASPEI
-815 ARYDRR
+815 AERYDRR

-836 ELRSTIATLLT
+836 ELRSTIATLLA
-847 VTRHRELLEHNPV
+847 VTRHHELLEHNPV

-881 ILSRLRSGKGDLDTL
+881 ILSRLRAGGGDLELL